1 MTYRIFVHTLPD
13 DKIHKFEDLTAQ
25 QKATLEQNLI
35 ADRKGSIAAGRG
47 KDCVSSL
54 DRTSI

>member
-1 MTYRIFVHTLPD
+1 MTYRIFGHTLPD

-35 ADRKGSIAAGRG
+35 EQMKKVPLRPAEEKTA
-47 KDCVSSL
+47 
-54 DRTSI
+54 

>member
-13 DKIHKFEDLTAQ
+13 DKIYKFEDLTAQ

-35 ADRKGSIAAGRG
+35 EQMKKVPLRPAEEQTA
-47 KDCVSSL
+47 
-54 DRTSI
+54 